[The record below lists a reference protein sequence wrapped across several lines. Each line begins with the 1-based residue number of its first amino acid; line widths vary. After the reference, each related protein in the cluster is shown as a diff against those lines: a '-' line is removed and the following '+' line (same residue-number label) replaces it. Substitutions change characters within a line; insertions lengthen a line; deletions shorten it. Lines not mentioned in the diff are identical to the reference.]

1 MSRRGTIAAAAGAGL
16 IAAAVTAYIVAGPGG
31 SDGAGGA
38 AGQSPTPTP
47 TLAESEPP
55 EIVPAAAVL
64 DPLAAAATTD
74 LQQVAARLAGPLA
87 AAELGPRVGAAV
99 VDLRTGEVVYGDD
112 AAAGFIPASTAKV
125 FTTAAA
131 LAALG
136 PAHRFDTRVLQ
147 DRVTGEVV
155 LVGGGD
161 PMLSRS
167 VPAPNAVPG
176 PSSLS
181 TLADR
186 AADSLHRSGATT
198 ITLRF
203 DDTLF
208 DPGLPSTWEARYL
221 TQNTVSRTSALS
233 LDGGRAQPDKA
244 PRSPDPA
251 QAAADE
257 FARLLGERGIVVT
270 GPAARGTAPAD
281 ALPVAV
287 LRSAPLA
294 EIVEHVLL
302 TSDNDAAEVLARH
315 VALASGQPA
324 TADASAAAITTAV
337 AGLGVDVSGV
347 RLLDGSG
354 LSRASVIPPQ
364 ALADVLVVAAAP
376 EHPELRSVISGLP
389 VAGFDG
395 TLSGR
400 YDDPSELGGRGVV
413 RAKTGSL
420 NNVNALAGTVV
431 TLDGEIYAFAF
442 LADQTGA
449 MNPTRDALD
458 VAASALAGCGCASG

>member
-16 IAAAVTAYIVAGPGG
+16 IAAAVTAYVVAGPRG
-31 SDGAGGA
+31 SDGTSGA
-38 AGQSPTPTP
+38 VPSPTPTP
-47 TLAESEPP
+47 TASETAPL
-55 EIVPAAAVL
+55 EILPAAAVL

-87 AAELGPRVGAAV
+87 APELGPHVGAAV
-99 VDLRTGEVVYGDD
+99 VDLRTGQVVYGDD

-125 FTTAAA
+125 FTTTAA

-167 VPAPNAVPG
+167 VPAPDAVPG
-176 PSSLS
+176 PTSLS

-186 AADSLHRSGATT
+186 TADSLRRSGATT

-221 TQNTVSRTSALS
+221 TQDTVSRTSALS
-233 LDGGRAQPDKA
+233 LDGGRVQPGKA

-257 FARLLGERGIVVT
+257 FARLLGERGIAVT
-270 GPAARGTAPAD
+270 GAPARGAAPTD
-281 ALPVAV
+281 GRPVAV
-287 LRSAPLA
+287 VRSAPLA
-294 EIVEHVLL
+294 DIVEHVLL

-324 TADASAAAITTAV
+324 TADAAAAAVTAAV
-337 AGLGVDVSGV
+337 AGIGVDVSGV

-364 ALADVLVVAAAP
+364 ALADVLVDAAAA

-395 TLSGR
+395 TLTGR

-458 VAASALAGCGCASG
+458 VAASSLAACGCAGG